1 MVKKPLP
8 EPREKSQYAGAPPA
22 DVERV
27 YGIFA
32 RIMIQVGMRRQDVG
46 YRELTEML
54 NFEFSQKENERN
66 VRNKVA
72 RGTFSAAF
80 FLMCMEVLGESSLT
94 TRKDDIDFIMKPI
107 KGE

>member
-1 MVKKPLP
+1 MVKKSLP
-8 EPREKSQYAGAPPA
+8 ELREKSQYAGAAPA

-27 YGIFA
+27 YGTFA

-54 NFEFSQKENERN
+54 NYEFSQQENERN

-80 FLMCMEVLGESSLT
+80 FLMCMEVLGETSLAPRLEDT
-94 TRKDDIDFIMKPI
+94 HLVSKPI

>member
-1 MVKKPLP
+1 
-8 EPREKSQYAGAPPA
+8 
-22 DVERV
+22 VERV